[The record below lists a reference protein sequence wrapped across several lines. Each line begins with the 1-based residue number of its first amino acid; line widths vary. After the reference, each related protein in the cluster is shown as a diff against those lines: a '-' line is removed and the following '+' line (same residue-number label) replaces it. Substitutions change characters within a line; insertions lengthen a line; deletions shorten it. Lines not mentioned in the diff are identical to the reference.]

1 MPSWVAHPAV
11 ALVDTLEW
19 LLSRAAGTGSLLVLV
34 ALGHSALKV
43 LPPYLTHHR
52 LHDQLVEIA
61 RMPVAGDPPRLR
73 TALMRAVEER
83 RLEAYI
89 RESDL
94 SVESR
99 GSSRRI
105 TCRYQVPVELL
116 PGRMRVF
123 QFQIDVEQPVVVQA
137 GVSFI

>member
-52 LHDQLVEIA
+52 LHDQVVEIA
-61 RMPVAGDPPRLR
+61 RMPVAGDPPQLR
-73 TALMRAVEER
+73 T
-83 RLEAYI
+83 
-89 RESDL
+89 STW
-94 SVESR
+94 
-99 GSSRRI
+99 SSRSWYR
-105 TCRYQVPVELL
+105 P
-116 PGRMRVF
+116 
-123 QFQIDVEQPVVVQA
+123 A
-137 GVSFI
+137 

>member
-1 MPSWVAHPAV
+1 
-11 ALVDTLEW
+11 
-19 LLSRAAGTGSLLVLV
+19 VLV

-52 LHDQLVEIA
+52 LHDQVVEIARMPVVEIA

-89 RESDL
+89 RESDF

-99 GSSRRI
+99 GSSGRI

-123 QFQIDVEQPVVVQA
+123 EFQIDVEQPVVVQA
-137 GVSFI
+137 GVTFI